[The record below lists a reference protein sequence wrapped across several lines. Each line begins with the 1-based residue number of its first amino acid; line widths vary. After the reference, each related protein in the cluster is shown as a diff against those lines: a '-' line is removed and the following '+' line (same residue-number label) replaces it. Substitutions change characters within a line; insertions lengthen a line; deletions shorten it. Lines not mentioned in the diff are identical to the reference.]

1 MKNIRM
7 CSILMLLMTSVF
19 VLPLMADEDD
29 RRMISR
35 TFEVSEFNAIEVNFP
50 CDINYVPATFSSQ
63 LKIAARNSDV
73 FSQISVEVKDGVLIL
88 KPEKASVL
96 RNLRSIEVYASS
108 KKLNSV
114 KVNGAA
120 DFEASRGINA
130 DEAFYLQVNGS
141 CDVDIDALRVSKLT
155 IMVNGAADAELSG
168 LVCDDIDVQI
178 NGAGDCDLEGRTK
191 TIDVKVNGAGHV
203 DISDLRA
210 DKVSSSIR
218 GAGSVR

>member
-1 MKNIRM
+1 M
-7 CSILMLLMTSVF
+7 
-19 VLPLMADEDD
+19 
-29 RRMISR
+29 
-35 TFEVSEFNAIEVNFP
+35 
-50 CDINYVPATFSSQ
+50 PATFSSQ
-63 LKIAARNSDV
+63 LKIAARNSEV
-73 FSQISVEVKDGVLIL
+73 CSQISVEVKDGVLIL

-108 KKLNSV
+108 KKLNAV

-168 LVCDDIDVQI
+168 LVCDDIEVQI